1 MVVQVGTLMMPR
13 DRRARLAAAV
23 CEGKSFSETRCEE
36 AEENEPPEL
45 ESFSTLQEFKN
56 TDNER
61 QVSLLLLAVVLAS
74 DLALLLAEQVEDRSP
89 EGRAVKGIVMQLAH
103 SFFATTGRAEAEVGD
118 PLWSHPGSSPLPQG
132 FSLSLR

>member
-1 MVVQVGTLMMPR
+1 MMPR

-23 CEGKSFSETRCEE
+23 CEGESFSETQCEE

-56 TDNER
+56 TNNER

-74 DLALLLAEQVEDRSP
+74 DLALLLARPAARQ
-89 EGRAVKGIVMQLAH
+89 
-103 SFFATTGRAEAEVGD
+103 
-118 PLWSHPGSSPLPQG
+118 
-132 FSLSLR
+132 